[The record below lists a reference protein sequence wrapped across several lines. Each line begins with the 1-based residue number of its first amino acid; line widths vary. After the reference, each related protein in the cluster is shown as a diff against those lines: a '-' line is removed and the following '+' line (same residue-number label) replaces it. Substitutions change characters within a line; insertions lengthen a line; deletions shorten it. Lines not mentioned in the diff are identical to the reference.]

1 MNRVG
6 LIGLIRIDF
15 PGHTLRLASGG
26 FLIVPGDGTY
36 RARDTLF
43 GTLGGLSSLS
53 EGVDEEVPVLELTL
67 LPPATTAPADLSRP
81 GYQASKVRLMLAE
94 FSPDGGMPIGD
105 PDLLFDGQVDQT
117 KIVFGNPRAVKM
129 SIVSTHARLLERNI
143 GNSLNSSFQNRIWPG
158 ETGHDQGTG
167 LGRNRAWGVESPQA
181 APGVVGGGSF
191 GGGAAGGRNYS
202 SVSF

>member
-6 LIGLIRIDF
+6 LIGLILIDF
-15 PGHTLRLASGG
+15 PGHTMRLSSGG
-26 FLIVPGDGTY
+26 FLIVAGDGTY
-36 RARDTLF
+36 RARDTRF

-53 EGVDEEVPVLELTL
+53 EGVGEEVPVLELTL
-67 LPPATTAPADLSRP
+67 LPPASTAPRDLSRP
-81 GYQASKVRLMLAE
+81 GYQASRVKLMLAK
-94 FSPDGGMPIGD
+94 FSPDGGMPIGE

-143 GNSLNSSFQNRIWPG
+143 GNSLNASWHKSIWPG

-181 APGVVGGGSF
+181 AAGLSF
-191 GGGAAGGRNYS
+191 GGGGGGLSDRFAG
-202 SVSF
+202 VASF